1 MSSTSKKHQ
10 NFVTE
15 PMGEKM
21 VTELA
26 GIGDVLGGRLSDRSY
41 DKAYTV
47 LGQYLLFKKSEEL
60 FKDWLI
66 EICGANKKQANDCYQ
81 CLKEWCDSFL

>member
-1 MSSTSKKHQ
+1 MSTTSKKHQ

-15 PMGEKM
+15 PMGDKL
-21 VTELA
+21 VFELA
-26 GIGDVLGGRLSDRSY
+26 GIGEALGNRLVENNY

-47 LGQYLLFKKSEEL
+47 LGQFLLFKKDESL
-60 FKDWLI
+60 FKDWLK
-66 EICGANKKQANDCYQ
+66 EICGANSKQQEDCYR